1 MMDSIL
7 TDVLCGIGIL
17 YLILH
22 LWRSIGSLRDGI
34 VRAGASATQ
43 ASSGPK
49 PCLPDLHNRPAVGAG
64 VRTQAAAGPTR
75 LRPS

>member
-22 LWRSIGSLRDGI
+22 LWRSVGSLRNVI

-43 ASSGPK
+43 MSPEPES
-49 PCLPDLHNRPAVGAG
+49 CLSDLHDRPVVGA
-64 VRTQAAAGPTR
+64 RTQATTAHGR
-75 LRPS
+75 LPLS